1 MNYIQKLQ
9 QQVDDLK
16 REKAEAKQAVDELKA
31 YLQSE
36 KFQAGELAGYVNVK
50 DVLNRLVYVEKS
62 L

>member
-9 QQVDDLK
+9 QQVGDLK

-50 DVLNRLVYVEKS
+50 DVLNRLEYVR